1 MRNIEKLLQF
11 LIDELNKQYG
21 EEICN
26 KIFNGYIEER
36 VVSLRV
42 NTLKSNLEKVCEELS
57 RNNIEFERVSWS
69 DVALVI
75 TNASEEDIQKL
86 DIYENGEI
94 YLQSLSS
101 MLPPVIMQPKEN
113 TDILDMTAAPGGKT
127 TQISALTNNNANITA
142 CEMNNIRIEKLKYNI
157 EKQGAKSVAIMQAD
171 SRNLSDY
178 FVFDQILLDAPCSGS
193 GTIDLNNERT
203 YKNFKEV
210 LVEKSTKSQLTLLK
224 KALKILK
231 PGHEMIYSTCSI
243 LAREN
248 EDILNKALKGINAE
262 IVPIKIEGIEDIPVL
277 PTKIEGTLCV
287 CPNKYY
293 EGFFV
298 AKIRK
303 NK

>member
-1 MRNIEKLLQF
+1 MEKLNLPQF
-11 LIDELNKQYG
+11 LIEELNKQYG

-26 KIFNGYIEER
+26 KILKGYMEPR

-42 NTLKSNLEKVCEELS
+42 NTLKSNTKKIYEELPK
-57 RNNIEFERVSWS
+57 NNIEFEKVSWS
-69 DVALVI
+69 DDALII
-75 TNASEEDIQKL
+75 TNATEQDLQKL
-86 DIYENGEI
+86 YIYENGEI

-101 MLPPVIMQPKEN
+101 MLPPIVMEPKEN

-127 TQISALTNNNANITA
+127 TQIAALTNNNANITA

-157 EKQGAKSVAIMQAD
+157 LKQGATSVAILQAD
-171 SRNLSDY
+171 SRTLSDY
-178 FVFDQILLDAPCSGS
+178 FAFDQILLDAPCSGS
-193 GTIDLNNERT
+193 GTIRENEVGT
-203 YKNFKEV
+203 YRNFLEK

-231 PGHEMIYSTCSI
+231 PGHEIIYSTCSI
-243 LAREN
+243 LAKEN
-248 EDILNKALKGINAE
+248 EDIVNKALKGVNAE
-262 IVPIKIEGIEDIPVL
+262 IVPIKFQGIEEIPLL
-277 PTKIEGTLCV
+277 PTKISGTLCV

-293 EGFFV
+293 DGFFI

>member
-1 MRNIEKLLQF
+1 MENKLPDF
-11 LIDELNKQYG
+11 FINKLINQYG
-21 EEICN
+21 EDTYK
-26 KIFNGYIEER
+26 KILSGYMEKR
-36 VVSLRV
+36 VVTLRV
-42 NTLKSNLEKVCEELS
+42 NTLKTTVDKVCKELTK
-57 RNNIEFERVSWS
+57 NNIEFERVSWS
-69 DVALVI
+69 DTALVI
-75 TNASEEDIQKL
+75 TNDTEQDIQKL

-101 MLPPVIMQPKEN
+101 MLPPIIMVPKEN

-127 TQISALTNNNANITA
+127 TQMAALTNNNANITA

-157 EKQGAKSVAIMQAD
+157 EKQGTTSVTILQAD

-178 FVFDQILLDAPCSGS
+178 FAFDQILLDAPCSGS
-193 GTIDLNNERT
+193 GTIDFNNERT
-203 YKNFKEV
+203 YKNFTEK

-243 LAREN
+243 LQDEN
-248 EDILNKALKGINAE
+248 ENILDKALKGFNAE
-262 IVPIKIEGIEDIPVL
+262 IVPIEIKGIEEIPTL
-277 PTKIEGTLCV
+277 PTKVKGTLCV

-303 NK
+303 NR